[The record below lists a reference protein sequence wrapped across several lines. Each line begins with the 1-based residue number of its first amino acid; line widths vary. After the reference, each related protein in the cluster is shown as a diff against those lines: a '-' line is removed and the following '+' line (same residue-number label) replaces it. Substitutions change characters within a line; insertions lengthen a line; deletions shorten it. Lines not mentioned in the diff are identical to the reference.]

1 MGCTTPRSIPQ
12 TTEINTHTFKNK
24 GATLESATEGRDT
37 QRKNASRK
45 INTKKRNRSS
55 CVRTEQTKTKKMDKT
70 GKQQQKRTELYKF
83 KRNSLIPD

>member
-1 MGCTTPRSIPQ
+1 MPPLVRSHRPPKS
-12 TTEINTHTFKNK
+12 THTHSFKNK
-24 GATLESATEGRDT
+24 GATLESATEGWDT

-45 INTKKRNRSS
+45 INTKKEIVVVVLERNKLK
-55 CVRTEQTKTKKMDKT
+55 QKMDKT